1 MFITDPITYN
11 VNDRGRKARG
21 QDRNFDTGALA
32 RFINGNYVQEKVK
45 HGDML
50 GFLGH
55 WPRIKFGMEP
65 AEGGVVDGKAVVMP
79 TAVRTVELRAET
91 DGTITHRTQFLDTD
105 HGEAAYRLFKSKAG
119 GFSSAIDVVPGTSP
133 AITRG
138 FYGFDY
144 VYEPNF
150 TKNRGHA
157 VVLDGVSEDMAG
169 LLDAVLLM
177 ASEGDMEMRALF
189 DSLHGQHLSA
199 LEAME
204 RLSRQNDWLINRLA
218 RLKGT
223 DKAAIL
229 DSVLLEDARIAPMHS
244 TTVFPDFEQ
253 FKTAPLAAL
262 ASLPVTDS
270 VKPTS
275 ESEFAERRYGF
286 KG

>member
-1 MFITDPITYN
+1 MFVTDHITYN
-11 VNDRGRKARG
+11 VTDRGRKARG
-21 QDRNFDTGALA
+21 QDRNFDTVALA
-32 RFINGNYVQEKVK
+32 KLVNGPSVQEKVK

-79 TAVRTVELRAET
+79 TAVRTIELSASP
-91 DGTITHRTQFLDTD
+91 DGTITHRTEFLDTE
-105 HGEAAYRLFKSKAG
+105 HGEAALRLFKSKAG
-119 GFSSAIDVVPGTSP
+119 GFSSAIDAVPGTSP

-150 TKNRGHA
+150 TKNRGHSIT
-157 VVLDGVSEDMAG
+157 LDGVGEDMAG

-177 ASEGDMEMRALF
+177 AGEGDVEMRALF

-218 RLKGT
+218 KIKGT
-223 DKAAIL
+223 DAAML
-229 DSVLLEDARIAPMHS
+229 DSVLFEDSRIAPVRAVS
-244 TTVFPDFEQ
+244 IPDYER
-253 FKTAPLAAL
+253 FKTERLESL
-262 ASLPVTDS
+262 DSLPVTDS
-270 VKPTS
+270 VEPTTDS
-275 ESEFAERRYGF
+275 DFAERRYGF